1 MADRE
6 RTRLGNYEVHEKL
19 GSGGMGVVYR
29 ARDVNLDRF
38 VALKILSPSAAA
50 DPAEM
55 ARFEKEARA
64 TSALNH
70 PHIVQVI
77 DLGEA
82 DHDGKTLHF
91 IAMELVEGRPLR
103 QMLEGSTPLGEIL
116 EILTQVADALDK
128 AHSAGIIHRDVK
140 PENILVTDDGY
151 SKIVDFGIA
160 KLTGSSEL
168 RARSLGRAPDEVA
181 KTQAGEL
188 MGTLA
193 YMAPEQIRGEDV
205 DARTDVFALGNILFE
220 AVSGYPPFRKKSAK
234 LTIRS
239 IMNDDVPEIRNPRRP
254 APISL
259 ERVIQRCLARNPDDR
274 HAAAA
279 EVAEGLREV
288 LEEMEKDPTAWLPV
302 EKIGFDRATIIAGI
316 TVVILVLA
324 LALLFS
330 RM

>member
-1 MADRE
+1 MVDSE

-29 ARDVNLDRF
+29 ARDMSLDRF
-38 VALKILSPSAAA
+38 VALKVLNPSAAA
-50 DPAEM
+50 DPTEM

-77 DLGEA
+77 DLGTAEHE
-82 DHDGKTLHF
+82 DQELHY
-91 IAMELVEGRPLR
+91 IAMELVEGRSLR
-103 QMLEGSTPLGEIL
+103 KMLEGSAPLDEIL
-116 EILTQVADALDK
+116 RVVAQVADALDK
-128 AHSAGIIHRDVK
+128 AHDTGIVHRDIK
-140 PENILVTDDGY
+140 PENILVTEDGY

-168 RARSLGRAPDEVA
+168 RARSMGAVQVDA
-181 KTQAGEL
+181 GTQAGEI

-193 YMAPEQIRGEDV
+193 YMAPEQIRGDEV

-220 AVSGYPPFRKKSAK
+220 AVTGAAPFRRESAR

-254 APISL
+254 APLAL
-259 ERVIQRCLARNPDDR
+259 ERVTRRCLARDPAER
-274 HAAAA
+274 YASAA
-279 EVAEGLREV
+279 EVAGVIRAI
-288 LEEMEKDPTAWLPV
+288 LEEMEDDPTTWVPV
-302 EKIGFDRATIIAGI
+302 ERIGFDRVTVLIGLA
-316 TVVILVLA
+316 VVIIVLA
-324 LALLFS
+324 AAFIFS
-330 RM
+330 RL